1 MARFMPSCEPW
12 LKLRTIMRQHRI
24 YDKPTLRLMVKA
36 IDLSY
41 ACRLTLERPA
51 SGIRKAGIQYTGKST
66 VGHTKTNWEKY
77 LNV

>member
-1 MARFMPSCEPW
+1 
-12 LKLRTIMRQHRI
+12 
-24 YDKPTLRLMVKA
+24 MVKA